1 MEKIV
6 FETQQSYYEYIQN
19 VVKGCQ
25 NISDH
30 LREDNTSEA
39 LQEIYQFTEGIDWLV
54 KVEELML
61 HHNFTIQSHVREAV
75 PFLIEINE
83 SLDKQ
88 DFVYV
93 ADLFEYELQPIFEKC
108 QNEKFKRIEA

>member
-1 MEKIV
+1 MENLVI
-6 FETQQSYYEYIQN
+6 ETQQSYYEYIQN
-19 VVKGCQ
+19 VVEGCQ
-25 NISDH
+25 SISDH

-39 LQEIYQFTEGIDWLV
+39 LQEIYQFTVGIDWLV
-54 KVEELML
+54 KVEELMIK
-61 HHNFTIQSHVREAV
+61 HNFIIQSHVKEVV
-75 PFLIEINE
+75 PFLIEINK

>member
-1 MEKIV
+1 MDNLVID
-6 FETQQSYYEYIQN
+6 TQQSYYEYIQN

-25 NISDH
+25 SISDH

-54 KVEELML
+54 KVEELMIQN
-61 HHNFTIQSHVREAV
+61 NFIIHSYVKDAI
-75 PFLIEINE
+75 PFLLEIND
-83 SLDKQ
+83 SLEKQ

-108 QNEKFKRIEA
+108 QNEKFQKIEE